1 MSTDTILPV
10 LISNLRIVFSQACD
24 CQIMAD
30 HFTMATMSCDTH
42 MLTLSSDLVFS
53 NSDGNV
59 TASTVL
65 RSAASALMGVR
76 TFNEEII
83 TFDTSCPIRDAQGAC
98 VQVNTILI
106 SSTHSS

>member
-1 MSTDTILPV
+1 MQTLMSE
-10 LISNLRIVFSQACD
+10 LRALLSQACD
-24 CQIMAD
+24 CEITED
-30 HFTMATMSCDTH
+30 HFTMATMSCDAN

-53 NSDGNV
+53 NSAGNV

-76 TFNEEII
+76 TFNEEMF

-98 VQVNTILI
+98 VQV
-106 SSTHSS
+106 S